1 MRLNPHIRGYLLQL
15 VKPSNSTKQIQLA
28 RWALRIIERG
38 YISEFQLK
46 ELENMGYKYPG
57 LNRKLVLDNSLNSVV

>member
-15 VKPSNSTKQIQLA
+15 VKPSNNTKQIQLA

-46 ELENMGYKYPG
+46 ELENMGYKYPS
-57 LNRKLVLDNSLNSVV
+57 LNRKLALDTSLNSVV